1 MTFSGAFVGRQF
13 CAAIGKEDDGDT
25 AGLNVTEVAEEG
37 SVVAGGAT
45 VR

>member
-1 MTFSGAFVGRQF
+1 MAFSGVFVGRQF
-13 CAAIGKEDDGDT
+13 CAAIGKEDGDT

>member
-1 MTFSGAFVGRQF
+1 MAFSGAFVGRQF
-13 CAAIGKEDDGDT
+13 CAAFGKGDGDT
-25 AGLNVTEVAEEG
+25 AELNVTEVTEEG